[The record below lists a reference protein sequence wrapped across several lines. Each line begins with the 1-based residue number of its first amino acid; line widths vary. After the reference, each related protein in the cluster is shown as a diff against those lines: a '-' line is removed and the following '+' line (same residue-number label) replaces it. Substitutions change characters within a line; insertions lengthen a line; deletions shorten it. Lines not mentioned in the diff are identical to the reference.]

1 MLDGLLP
8 RLARIWRLGIK
19 ELYSL
24 KADPVLAGLILYTF
38 TIAVYTVSVGA
49 KFEVENAAVA
59 VVDEDQSALSRRL
72 RDALLQPFFKQ
83 PVPIGAREVD
93 AAMDAGRYVFVLSIP
108 PKFEHDLIAGRDP
121 TIQLDIDATAMS
133 QAGNGA
139 AYIQNIL
146 QQEVAAALAANSAVA
161 STTAQAPVNVVIRPK
176 FNPNL
181 ASAWFTAVMQVINNV
196 TMLAVI
202 LSGAALIREREHGT
216 IEHLLVMPVT
226 PNEIMLAK
234 IWANGLVIVVA
245 ATLSL
250 VVVVQWLLNVPVQG
264 SVVLFVGSMLVYQ
277 FSVTALG
284 ILVATVSTSMAQFGL
299 IVMPILIVMNL
310 LSGSTTPMESMPVW
324 LQNVMQL
331 SPSTHFV
338 ALAQAVLYRGAGLA
352 VIWPDLLALAAI
364 GAAFFGLAALRFR
377 KALQSAG

>member
-1 MLDGLLP
+1 MFA

-38 TIAVYTVSVGA
+38 TVAVYTVSAGA

-72 RDALLQPFFKQ
+72 RDALLQPFFKE
-83 PVPIGAREVD
+83 PVVITSGEID
-93 AAMDAGRYVFVLSIP
+93 AAMDSGRYVFVLTIP

-121 TIQLDIDATAMS
+121 ALQLDIDATAMS

-146 QQEVAAALAANSAVA
+146 VQEVAAAMGGSA
-161 STTAQAPVNVVIRPK
+161 STPVNVVIRPK

-181 ASAWFTAVMQVINNV
+181 TSAWFTAVMQVINNV

-250 VVVVQWLLNVPVQG
+250 LIVVERLLNVPVQG
-264 SVVLFVGSMLVYQ
+264 SVALFVASMLVYQ

-338 ALAQAVLYRGAGLA
+338 ALSQAVLYRGAGLS
-352 VIWPDLLALAAI
+352 VIWPNLVALAAI

-377 KALQSAG
+377 KALQAAG